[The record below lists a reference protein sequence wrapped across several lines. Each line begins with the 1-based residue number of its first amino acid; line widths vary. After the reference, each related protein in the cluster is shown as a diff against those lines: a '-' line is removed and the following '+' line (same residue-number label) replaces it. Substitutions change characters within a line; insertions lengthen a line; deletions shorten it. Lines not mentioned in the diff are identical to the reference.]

1 MSIRKHPTQPGV
13 WQIIISQGRKGKQL
27 VYTFKCT
34 EAEALVKDKQ
44 INSLI
49 KGERLTVFPTIQ
61 EALPDYLIF
70 YQTIASPGIVDDMIS
85 VMKRVL
91 LPHFGKYQAG
101 HIIPTLVYG
110 YTAKRLKTPIPRT
123 DRCISHRTIQKEL
136 NYLSAMCRWMHLN
149 GMADKMPVIP
159 KPPKAKTKPKRVQ
172 TPLTMDELQRLLNA
186 IPDDKKVLALLYS
199 DAGLRRNEALNLKV
213 EDVDLPGGRITV
225 RGKGAKVVVYP
236 ILTERLQKALA
247 EAMGKV
253 DGEWLKINPDT
264 DLPYQ
269 SIKTL
274 LKLASKRAGITKNV
288 THHTLRHTFSTL
300 LMESGISTE
309 VRRLLM
315 RHSTLSATEH
325 YTHVSPGFMQS
336 QAGAFSDMINAEKI
350 VDPIGNV

>member
-13 WQIIISQGRKGKQL
+13 WQIIVSQGRKGKQL
-27 VYTFKCT
+27 VYTFECT
-34 EAEALVKDKQ
+34 EAEALIKDRQ
-44 INSLI
+44 INAQI
-49 KGERLTVFPTIQ
+49 KGERMTVFPTIQ
-61 EALPDYLIF
+61 GALPDYLIY
-70 YQTIASPGIVDDMIS
+70 YQTIASQDIVKDFTS
-85 VMKRVL
+85 VMRRCL

-101 HIIPTLVYG
+101 QIIPTLVYS
-110 YTAKRLKTPIPRT
+110 YTANRLKTPIPRT
-123 DRCISHRTIQKEL
+123 DRCIGHRTIQKEL
-136 NYLSAMCRWMHLN
+136 NYLSAMCRWMHVN

-159 KPPKAKTKPKRVQ
+159 KPPKAKTRPQRVQ
-172 TPLTMDELQRLLNA
+172 SPLTMDELQRLLNA

-199 DAGLRRNEALNLKV
+199 DAGLRRNEALNLRV
-213 EDVDLPGGRITV
+213 EDVDLPGCRITV
-225 RGKGAKVVVYP
+225 RGKGSKVVVYP
-236 ILTERLQKALA
+236 ILTERLQKALEEDMEKTA
-247 EAMGKV
+247 
-253 DGEWLKINPDT
+253 GEWLKVNPDT

-336 QAGAFSDMINAEKI
+336 QAGAYADMVNTSESLK
-350 VDPIGNV
+350 VKK